1 MARERQVRV
10 LAAALMVGAAAC
22 GRGGTARG
30 GPDWLSASAK
40 PVTLETTLDTAGA
53 VAKVISAA
61 TGGTLS
67 ATGSDGT
74 RYRLSIPG
82 GALLSDET
90 ITLVP
95 IASLKGLPL
104 SGGSVAAVHIEPSG
118 LQLMKAATLTI
129 RAQREIP
136 VGEQVAFAYYGGG
149 SDAHHVPLSPDPR
162 RVEMKLLHF
171 SGYGFGQA
179 APGDPGRQAL
189 ERASANEARLQSRLA
204 QILDGERGRQS
215 KGERASDLSAE
226 LGAAEVEY
234 YDAVLRPLM
243 QIAESDDRMAICCM
257 QRYLGWERSLQLL
270 GIVSDDAKGAAR
282 DAELE
287 RRRAEGRASAA
298 KILANALEK
307 GRERAVKSCREG
319 HDLNAVTKLLSLERQ
334 MQLLGVSNENDDGGA
349 KAMAE
354 LRRCFAFELEFDSD
368 FDNRIP
374 HAQLRH
380 HVQAKV
386 AVDLG
391 ADAPKDDA
399 ALATAPLRYVQYLN
413 RMDEGITRS
422 ANGGYTWFSIFGF
435 THAEGI
441 STKPGTFTVQRIEWD
456 QNPIEPAGTDC
467 SGKDTPQTG
476 TRSDSLTVTFQTGVP
491 TDIWRATYRT
501 VPPQT
506 MTDHTW
512 SSMWSRHHE
521 EQQVADAQSKDD
533 PGANDP
539 IYRVTLPRAE
549 PGVWR
554 VAFTRPDPGTT
565 PGYILAEEGHLI
577 VRHAPK

>member
-10 LAAALMVGAAAC
+10 LAAALLVGAAAC
-22 GRGGTARG
+22 GGGTTRG

-95 IASLKGLPL
+95 IASMKGLPL

-129 RAQREIP
+129 RAQREVP

-179 APGDPGRQAL
+179 APNDPGRQAL

-204 QILDGERGRQS
+204 QILDRERERQANGE
-215 KGERASDLSAE
+215 KASDVSGDISA
-226 LGAAEVEY
+226 AAVEY

-243 QIAESDDRMAICCM
+243 QIAESDDRMAACCI

-270 GIVSDDAKGAAR
+270 GLVSDDAKAAVA

-287 RRRAEGRASAA
+287 RRRTEGNASSA

-334 MQLLGVSNENDDGGA
+334 MQLLGVSDEHDDGAA
-349 KAMAE
+349 KASAE
-354 LRRCFAFELEFDSD
+354 MQRCFSFDVEFDSD
-368 FDNRIP
+368 FDNRVP
-374 HAQLRH
+374 HAQLRD

-391 ADAPKDDA
+391 TDARKQDEP
-399 ALATAPLRYVQYLN
+399 LATGPLRYVQFVS
-413 RMDEGITRS
+413 RFDEGFTRS
-422 ANGGYTWFSIFGF
+422 ANGKSTWFNLFGF
-435 THAEGI
+435 IRADGVG
-441 STKPGTFTVQRIEWD
+441 TKPGTFTVHKIEWD

-467 SGKDTPQTG
+467 DGKDVPATG
-476 TRSDSLTVTFQTGVP
+476 TRSDSVTVTFQTGVP
-491 TDIWRATYRT
+491 SDIVRAVYKT

-506 MTDHTW
+506 MTNHSW
-512 SSMWSRHHE
+512 SDSWSRRH
-521 EQQVADAQSKDD
+521 ADAQVAEAPSTDVAD
-533 PGANDP
+533 YPDP
-539 IYRVTLPRAE
+539 IYRVTLRKTE

-554 VAFTRPDPGTT
+554 ADFDRPDEAST
-565 PGYILAEEGHLI
+565 PGFILTEAGHLI

>member
-10 LAAALMVGAAAC
+10 LAAALLVGAAAC
-22 GRGGTARG
+22 GRGTTRG

-118 LQLMKAATLTI
+118 LQLLKAATLTI

-189 ERASANEARLQSRLA
+189 ERASANEARLQSRMA
-204 QILDGERGRQS
+204 QILDGERERQS
-215 KGERASDLSAE
+215 KGEKASDLSAE
-226 LGAAEVEY
+226 LGAAAVEY

-270 GIVSDDAKGAAR
+270 GIVSDDVNAAAA
-282 DAELE
+282 DAELQ
-287 RRRAEGRASAA
+287 RRRTEGNASAT

-334 MQLLGVSNENDDGGA
+334 MQLLGVSNEDDDGGA

-354 LRRCFAFELEFDSD
+354 LRRCFSFDVEFDSD
-368 FDNRIP
+368 FDNRVP

-386 AVDLG
+386 PVDLG
-391 ADAPKDDA
+391 ADTPQEGA
-399 ALATAPLRYVQYLN
+399 ALATAPLEYVQYVS
-413 RMDEGITRS
+413 RMDEGITRA

-435 THAEGI
+435 THAEGLG
-441 STKPGTFTVQRIEWD
+441 TKPGTFTVHRIEWD

-467 SGKDTPQTG
+467 NGKDVPPTG

-491 TDIWRATYRT
+491 TDIWRATYRSA
-501 VPPQT
+501 PPAT
-506 MTDHTW
+506 FNDHTW
-512 SSMWSRHHE
+512 NSMWSRHHE
-521 EQQVADAQSKDD
+521 EQQVADAPSKDD
-533 PGANDP
+533 PETSDP
-539 IYRVTLPRAE
+539 IYRMTLRPTE

-554 VAFTRPDPGTT
+554 AEFARPDAATT
-565 PGYILAEEGHLI
+565 PGYILAEQGHLI